1 MRIFIGG
8 LLAASFLL
16 AALLA
21 SPARAITILPDSPA
35 YELRVSTE
43 AALLVDP
50 ASSLAHMKAVWKT
63 TSELRVLRSMPVFR
77 LENTSTGDFDITE
90 LSIDINELGFM
101 FDTVDLLDG
110 PTGFLPFVSVLTPTD
125 LIFGGDTSSVVNFSF
140 LSQPLK
146 AGESFLFSLR
156 IVPDVVTS
164 TLPDYRDILWNGGVQ
179 SDNAL
184 VQVSFVGIDLPEVPL
199 FNYPF
204 AAAIFDSPS
213 DNTGG
218 ESMRFDGMMP
228 HGTDVGLYEFAQ
240 TSVVPEPNSFFLASI
255 GLGALLLLVRRGE
268 PRAAISRA

>member
-213 DNTGG
+213 DSTGG
-218 ESMRFDGMMP
+218 ESMRLEGMMP

-240 TSVVPEPNSFFLASI
+240 TSVVPEPNSLFLAFI